1 MARIPL
7 PDHRMQAF
15 DPQTGKMTPDF
26 FKLLVA
32 IIAALNAL
40 S

>member
-1 MARIPL
+1 MKIAT
-7 PDHRMQAF
+7 PDHRMQVL
-15 DPQTGKMTPDF
+15 DSEGKMTPDF
-26 FKLLVA
+26 YKFLVA

>member
-1 MARIPL
+1 MAKISL
-7 PDHRMQAF
+7 PDHRMQVLDAE
-15 DPQTGKMTPDF
+15 GRMTPDF
-26 FKLLVA
+26 FKLLIA